1 MRFTMA
7 FPKAMAAIA
16 LIGLSFAAGPV
27 DAAKDAAGKMADKAK
42 PTAKKTGEKSKMTT
56 VVIETSEGN
65 IEIELNDEKA
75 PVSVANFLTYVD
87 KKHYDGTI
95 FHRVIN
101 GFMIQGGG
109 FDEKMSQK
117 PTGKG
122 IENEAGNGL
131 KNDRGTIAMARTND
145 PNSATA
151 QFFINVADN
160 AFLNFKNPSPSGI
173 GYAVFGK
180 VTAGMDVVDKI
191 KDTATGNY
199 MGMDDVPKKTMMI
212 KTIRRK

>member
-1 MRFTMA
+1 MRFSITRFSA
-7 FPKAMAAIA
+7 ALPAMTVIT
-16 LIGLSFAAGPV
+16 LLGLSFASKTA
-27 DAAKDAAGKMADKAK
+27 DAADKVT
-42 PTAKKTGEKSKMTT
+42 PTAKKLAKQVGEKSKMTT
-56 VVIETSEGN
+56 VIIETSEGN
-65 IEIELNDEKA
+65 IEVELNGEKA
-75 PVSVANFLTYVD
+75 PISVANFLSYVD

-109 FDEKMSQK
+109 FDEKMSQR

-131 KNDRGTIAMARTND
+131 KNDRGTLAMARTSD
-145 PNSATA
+145 PSSATA

-173 GYAVFGK
+173 GYAVFAK

-191 KDTATGNY
+191 KDTATGNS
-199 MGMDDVPKKTMMI
+199 MGMDDVPKKTMLI
-212 KTIRRK
+212 KAIRRK